1 MPVNLLHAHKFV
13 TYAIGNKEYEALP
26 ITTEHNTGFLYMV
39 KFYVD
44 DFMSLVIPISQDQ
57 LRHVVTAV
65 ITEIHNMFP
74 LDANNSNNT
83 IFKKKLLKEEG

>member
-1 MPVNLLHAHKFV
+1 
-13 TYAIGNKEYEALP
+13 
-26 ITTEHNTGFLYMV
+26 MV

-57 LRHVVTAV
+57 LQHVMTAV
-65 ITEIHNMFP
+65 MTEIHNVFF

-83 IFKKKLLKEEG
+83 IFKKKLLKEDG